1 MIKQVRPAYVPQDAS
16 VTSDGLVCQFVIEPA
31 ETTKTLRQ
39 LLESDDLTF
48 KMIDAAHDNGREFR
62 LYYVFADTKLH
73 TFIVVVLPLVDTI
86 EFATIARVIPAA
98 GKYEDKLCELFG
110 LHVTGRGPS
119 QRMLLHEN
127 WPENLHPLRKDVK
140 WDMRPEPA
148 RGNYQFQV
156 VSGEGIYEIPVGP
169 IHAGIIEPAHFR
181 ISVAGEEIVLLEP
194 RLGFAHKGIE
204 KLFEQLPLAKQIAL
218 SEKIAGDTSFS
229 YSLAYCQAIESL
241 AGILVEPEHGQ
252 ARVLFSEL
260 ERLANHFGDIGGIM
274 NDAGFN
280 FGGAGGAR
288 LRETILRLN
297 DRLSGSRLLR
307 GINTFGGVAIGLS
320 PAQITDL
327 QAELPLVERDFEQV
341 ISIAENSVTLLNR
354 LKGTGALALDVAAR
368 FGMMGPVGRASGQD
382 VDVRRDFPYA
392 GYGRLPSIS
401 VPVETSGDVYARFR
415 VRVREVGNSF
425 KVIDEVLTTM
435 SSIVPLLSEKMI
447 KLCNNSL
454 AIGCTEGWRGEILCV
469 VHTNAEGVIS
479 RVAVRDPSFVNW
491 LGVSEAVF
499 GGVVPD
505 FPLVNKSFGLSYSGN
520 DT

>member
-1 MIKQVRPAYVPQDAS
+1 MNQLYPDCLTQIAN
-16 VTSDGLVCQFVIEPA
+16 VTSDGSVHQFVIESA

-48 KMIDAAHDNGREFR
+48 KMIDATHDNHREFR
-62 LYYVFADTKLH
+62 LYYIFTDTKRH
-73 TFIVVVLPLVDTI
+73 TFIVAVLPLLDTI
-86 EFATIARVIPAA
+86 EFATIANVLPAA
-98 GKYEDKLCELFG
+98 GRYENKLCEMFG

-140 WDMRPEPA
+140 WDSRPEPA
-148 RGNYQFQV
+148 GGNYQFQD

-169 IHAGIIEPAHFR
+169 IHAGIIEPGHFR
-181 ISVAGEEIVLLEP
+181 FSVAGEEIVLLEP
-194 RLGFAHKGIE
+194 RLGYAHKGSE
-204 KLFEQLPLAKQIAL
+204 KLFEQLPFARQIIL

-229 YSLAYCQAIESL
+229 YSLAYCQAVESL
-241 AGILVEPEHGQ
+241 AGILVTPEHGQ

-274 NDAGFN
+274 LDAGFN

-288 LRETILRLN
+288 MRETILRLN
-297 DRLSGSRLLR
+297 DKLSGSRLLR
-307 GINTFGGVAIGLS
+307 GINTFGGVAIRLS
-320 PAQITDL
+320 RAQITDL
-327 QAELPLVERDFEQV
+327 RAELPLVEKDFEQV
-341 ISIAENSVTLLNR
+341 MSIAENTVTLLNR
-354 LKGTGALALDVAAR
+354 LKGTGVLTLDVAAR

-392 GYGRLPSIS
+392 GYGTLPSTL

-415 VRVREVGNSF
+415 VRVREVGVSF
-425 KVIDEVLTTM
+425 KIIDEVLSSM
-435 SSIVPLLSEKMI
+435 SSIVPIPSNKTI
-447 KLCNNSL
+447 KLCRNSL
-454 AIGCTEGWRGEILCV
+454 GIGCTEGWRGEILCV
-469 VHTNAEGVIS
+469 VHTNAEGVVS

-491 LGVSEAVF
+491 QGVSEAAF